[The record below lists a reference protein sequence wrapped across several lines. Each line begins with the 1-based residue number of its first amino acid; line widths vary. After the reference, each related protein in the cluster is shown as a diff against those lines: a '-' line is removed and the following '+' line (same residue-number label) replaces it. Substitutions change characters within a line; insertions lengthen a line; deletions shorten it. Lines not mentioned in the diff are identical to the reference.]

1 MVIASSI
8 DANSTQNLN
17 SIPAFV
23 PAAGTDLADADFGGG
38 IVKGITL
45 AGTDINGSSIA
56 SGYYFWGTASESL
69 SSNTKLSEASDNNN
83 YYVTFASTTTGSL
96 PLYSTSTFYFNPSES
111 REWYWENKSHIEW
124 WMVNN
129 DRDMQIIT
137 FESYIQLLKNFA
149 ISKPT
154 CTVIVL
160 PAFHSSKYNQDIFNN
175 LPPHN
180 FLRANINLSTVSQ
193 IEIDDTTE
201 YDYFKWTKF
210 TKVDSRVNHL
220 TQINLTILANLL
232 VESIKTL
239 NIDNITYNKFQT
251 NIIKTITSKEEYL
264 KYVENNILPY
274 RKDIDQIIS

>member
-1 MVIASSI
+1 MRTIRIYGDSF
-8 DANSTQNLN
+8 
-17 SIPAFV
+17 AF
-23 PAAGTDLADADFGGG
+23 AATFNNIKMGWGKMLGDL
-38 IVKGITL
+38 L
-45 AGTDINGSSIA
+45 
-56 SGYYFWGTASESL
+56 
-69 SSNTKLSEASDNNN
+69 
-83 YYVTFASTTTGSL
+83 SL
-96 PLYSTSTFYFNPSES
+96 PVHNSAVSGGSTEYAIKSFINDIENNLIGDDDIIIYVPSSPGRLYFSYQLNVAPNTAGPYTHKTFYFNPTES

-149 ISKPT
+149 ISKPN

-239 NIDNITYNKFQT
+239 NIDNITYDKFQT